1 MATDFTHLLPSDTS
15 VDSDADMSAG
25 GPDLSSVQLAAAT
38 GDAPK
43 PVTIPNGQRVVVI
56 RVEPGQTV
64 ELPTDLPDGLLAKLG
79 ADGNLAIVVDGR
91 TIILQGYA
99 AANEQAPIKI
109 VTSDGDAVDVVEVL
123 ASTMPDLD
131 IQTAAGPAAAGAQAG
146 TANAA
151 GGGIFIPFA
160 AGPLLGGFDA
170 EGTLKATQL
179 AYKNIDDERV
189 LFTLEEA
196 VEEPAPTPEISIG
209 AESGLDTICVPEDSQ
224 GEGVAVNASTDPTS
238 HLTTI
243 VISGFPIGG
252 GGFTF
257 SFLGLDLGNTTV
269 VDSIAVDGK
278 VTITFDDAV
287 TTDFSG
293 SFIVT
298 PAGDSDV
305 DLGTLQAEVT
315 AVNNVDPT
323 VKASSSDDAFVR
335 VDAIADGDDVG
346 DDGDADKLG
355 VSIVVADGG
364 DLNAT
369 FQAGEAGF
377 VHISASYDDFK
388 DGSEAHTLTVAAP
401 VGFTFGALGVLPAGV
416 SLVSNDGT
424 TIVLSVDSKDG
435 DGQNGVGSFFID
447 VPVTYNGGQADGAT
461 GDFVAT
467 VSAIETP
474 TDEECDTSNNSD
486 TATQAAAA
494 TIAETPTPDV
504 KIGAEAGLDH
514 VCVFEDTTSDPIP
527 VTASTNAGSHL
538 TTVVISGFPVGGAGF
553 TFDFLGLD
561 FATTSVTDNIAVD
574 GTVTITFLNNSTT
587 GFTGSFTVTP
597 PADSD
602 VDLGILTA
610 TVEAANNVDPT
621 VKDDA
626 IDQANVV
633 VDAVADGDDKGDDGD
648 GAVLDVTIDVTDGG
662 DANASFQLNEFGTVV
677 VTASFDDFQDG
688 SEVHTLL
695 ILAPADSTSRLPW
708 SACPPASR

>member
-15 VDSDADMSAG
+15 VDSDTDMSAG

-43 PVTIPNGQRVVVI
+43 PVDIPNGQRVVVI

-64 ELPTDLPDGLLAKLG
+64 ELPTDSPDGLLAKLG

-269 VDSIAVDGK
+269 VDFHRSRRQG
-278 VTITFDDAV
+278 
-287 TTDFSG
+287 
-293 SFIVT
+293 
-298 PAGDSDV
+298 
-305 DLGTLQAEVT
+305 
-315 AVNNVDPT
+315 
-323 VKASSSDDAFVR
+323 
-335 VDAIADGDDVG
+335 
-346 DDGDADKLG
+346 
-355 VSIVVADGG
+355 
-364 DLNAT
+364 
-369 FQAGEAGF
+369 
-377 VHISASYDDFK
+377 H
-388 DGSEAHTLTVAAP
+388 
-401 VGFTFGALGVLPAGV
+401 
-416 SLVSNDGT
+416 
-424 TIVLSVDSKDG
+424 
-435 DGQNGVGSFFID
+435 
-447 VPVTYNGGQADGAT
+447 
-461 GDFVAT
+461 
-467 VSAIETP
+467 
-474 TDEECDTSNNSD
+474 
-486 TATQAAAA
+486 
-494 TIAETPTPDV
+494 
-504 KIGAEAGLDH
+504 DH
-514 VCVFEDTTSDPIP
+514 
-527 VTASTNAGSHL
+527 L
-538 TTVVISGFPVGGAGF
+538 
-553 TFDFLGLD
+553 
-561 FATTSVTDNIAVD
+561 
-574 GTVTITFLNNSTT
+574 
-587 GFTGSFTVTP
+587 
-597 PADSD
+597 
-602 VDLGILTA
+602 
-610 TVEAANNVDPT
+610 
-621 VKDDA
+621 
-626 IDQANVV
+626 
-633 VDAVADGDDKGDDGD
+633 
-648 GAVLDVTIDVTDGG
+648 
-662 DANASFQLNEFGTVV
+662 
-677 VTASFDDFQDG
+677 
-688 SEVHTLL
+688 
-695 ILAPADSTSRLPW
+695 R
-708 SACPPASR
+708 